1 MIRKMASGVVGKRI
15 AICKQCPNLNKMNF
29 CRLCG
34 CFMPAKVRLP
44 GSECPILKWDKH
56 VDPDAEAKLI
66 PTKQVD

>member
-1 MIRKMASGVVGKRI
+1 
-15 AICKQCPNLNKMNF
+15 
-29 CRLCG
+29 
-34 CFMPAKVRLP
+34 MPAKVRLP